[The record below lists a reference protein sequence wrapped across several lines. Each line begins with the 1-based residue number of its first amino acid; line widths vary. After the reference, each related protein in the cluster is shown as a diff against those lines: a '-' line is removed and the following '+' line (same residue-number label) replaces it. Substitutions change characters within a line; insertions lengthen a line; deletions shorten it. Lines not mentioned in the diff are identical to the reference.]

1 MGAFKALFGETPLV
15 TSLDVPFFTPQ
26 DVGSGP
32 DNPWRSAHVDQNLH
46 DSRGDLGS
54 MDEFQG
60 VLYAWPCQQEDASTA
75 TVVWPRS
82 YQQGDNTCAY
92 ARLMEDDEAK
102 FLGRAGMHYTQL
114 AEMDGEDR
122 FKLEAQFMREAR
134 RVPVPA
140 GGLLLWNSRTVHTG
154 AERGPRLAQAVCLEP
169 QSRRSSKERLAKLRM
184 AALGLPSMHW
194 ASHGIQHDC
203 VRLQAGYLTADR
215 EVKAREGK
223 SQAEVVFPLRS
234 VVRPW
239 CAVEGALEALL
250 ASDVRSLVRA
260 SSGKDL
266 DAYEQLLEQ
275 CVSEVAKEIL

>member
-60 VLYAWPCQQEDASTA
+60 VLYAWPCQQEDDSTA

-82 YQQGDNTCAY
+82 YQQGDKTCAY
-92 ARLMEDDEAK
+92 ARLMEDDVAK
-102 FLGRAGMHYTQL
+102 SWGRAGKHYTSL
-114 AEMDGEDR
+114 WYVDCFDR
-122 FKLEAQFMREAR
+122 LKLEGEFMREAR

-140 GGLLLWNSRTVHTG
+140 GGLLLWNSKTVHTG
-154 AERGPRLAQAVCLEP
+154 AVRGPRLAQAVCLEP
-169 QSRRSSKERLAKLRM
+169 QSRRSNKERLAKLRM

-194 ASHGIQHDC
+194 ASHGIKHDC
-203 VRLQAGYLTADR
+203 VSLTAGYLTANK
-215 EVKAREGK
+215 EVEAQEGN

-239 CAVEGALEALL
+239 CSVEGALEALL
-250 ASDVRSLVRA
+250 GADDVRSLVY
-260 SSGKDL
+260 GKDL

-275 CVSEVAKEIL
+275 CVSEEAKEIL